1 MVETEQVDRTP
12 IHRLGLVDPRCLFR
26 EGFAALCAS
35 TNEFR
40 VVLICDHV
48 GDAIRRPNAVTVDIW
63 LIGKAESADRT
74 EPVNYSHGA
83 SALESLRRKLPDARC
98 LLLGGRA
105 NRDTSIQARICGYDG
120 YASTFDSFENLLS
133 TLRGIVGVRGDERI
147 ANPTWYLQSVDD
159 PISADDPVRL
169 LTNRELEVLTQIA
182 MGNSVKAC
190 SEFLKIAPSTLENHK
205 ASIMKKLR
213 VNKSIDLVRIAIRAG
228 LVEA

>member
-1 MVETEQVDRTP
+1 MVETEQVDKTP

-40 VVLICDHV
+40 VVLLCDDV
-48 GDAIRRPNAVTVDIW
+48 GEAIRRPHAGTVDIW
-63 LIGKAESADRT
+63 LIGKWESADRT

-83 SALESLRRKLPDARC
+83 SALELLRRRLPDARC

-105 NRDTSIQARICGYDG
+105 TRDTIIQARICGYDG
-120 YASTFDSFENLLS
+120 YASACDSFENLLAI
-133 TLRGIVGVRGDERI
+133 LRGIIGTAIDERI
-147 ANPTWYLQSVDD
+147 ANPTWYLQSATEQT
-159 PISADDPVRL
+159 SADPVRL

-182 MGNSVKAC
+182 RGNSVKTC